1 MSSSVHLHNPPA
13 ASRVALD
20 GDRIH
25 VELVGRSRQTHRAH
39 RMVRLARP
47 SNARRTR
54 GLRAS
59 SRRQR
64 LWWERLE
71 EGLSVPA
78 LMGVSEF

>member
-1 MSSSVHLHNPPA
+1 MSSSVHPHNPPA

-25 VELVGRSRQTHRAH
+25 VELVDGRELTVPIAWFDWLGRATHDEREDF
-39 RMVRLARP
+39 VLLQGG
-47 SNARRTR
+47 S
-54 GLRAS
+54 GI
-59 SRRQR
+59 
-64 LWWERLE
+64 WWERLE